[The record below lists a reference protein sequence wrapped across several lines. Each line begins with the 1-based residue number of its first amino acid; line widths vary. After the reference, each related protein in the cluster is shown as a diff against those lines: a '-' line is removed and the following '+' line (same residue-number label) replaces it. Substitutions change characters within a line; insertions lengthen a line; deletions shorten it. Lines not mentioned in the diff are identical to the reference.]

1 MTTLAPAQTAPSQ
14 YISLQDAV
22 ELGYGGYSTL
32 RSWIADGR
40 LPAVKIGGRVKLT
53 IADLDALARPINAA
67 ERQRQLDEQ
76 ALEAAIDAVV
86 ERAPKLSAVQS
97 ARLASILGGGR

>member
-1 MTTLAPAQTAPSQ
+1 MLTSTSAQAASAH

-22 ELGYGGYSTL
+22 RRGHGAYSTL
-32 RSWIADGR
+32 RGWIADGR

-53 IADLDALARPINAA
+53 VADLEALAKPTRSA
-67 ERQRQLDEQ
+67 ERQHRLDEQ

-86 ERAPKLSAVQS
+86 ERAPKLSAAQA
-97 ARLASILGGGR
+97 ARLATILGVAS